1 MTDTPNDRTAIDTAL
16 LKLNLG
22 CQYLEITR
30 PSKQD
35 VKKASEAAEA
45 AAELLKASLVLLDH
59 DCYSVQEAP
68 KVSGTP
74 LFKASGE
81 PTKAA
86 EVPTETGLRTVI
98 DVELVPT
105 RAFLVG
111 DRVRLVLPPV
121 ASEFWMDE
129 PGTGTVIDDDGGP
142 EDESSY
148 EVCDDSDG
156 HSFYCSVEDITL
168 VERPQDAATIVEVL
182 TTGLPKGTKA
192 VQKKAFEERL
202 VVLESMFCNLEHDAG
217 RPGALKAFKV
227 HRDTWAAHWKES
239 ARNAWT
245 MLGVTIVLAKLN
257 HDFTAWAPEVAA

>member
-35 VKKASEAAEA
+35 VKKASEAAKD

-59 DCYSVQEAP
+59 DCYTVQEAP
-68 KVSGTP
+68 KVAGTP

-98 DVELVPT
+98 DVEVVPT
-105 RAFLVG
+105 RQFLVG
-111 DRVRLVLPPV
+111 DRV
-121 ASEFWMDE
+121 SFTWMDE

-156 HSFYCSVEDITL
+156 HSFFFSVEDITL

-202 VVLESMFCNLEHDAG
+202 VVLESMFCDLEHDAG
-217 RPGALKAFKV
+217 RTGALKAFKE

-239 ARNAWT
+239 ARNAWI

-257 HDFTAWAPEVAA
+257 HDFTAWAPEAAA

>member
-35 VKKASEAAEA
+35 VKKASEAAKD

-59 DCYSVQEAP
+59 DCYTVQEAP
-68 KVSGTP
+68 KVAGTP

-98 DVELVPT
+98 DVEVVPT
-105 RAFLVG
+105 RQFLVG
-111 DRVRLVLPPV
+111 DRV
-121 ASEFWMDE
+121 SFTWMDE

-142 EDESSY
+142 EEEGPY

-156 HSFYCSVEDITL
+156 HSFYFAVEDMTL
-168 VERPQDAATIVEVL
+168 IERPKDAATIVEVL

-192 VQKKAFEERL
+192 VQKKAFEDRL
-202 VVLESMFCNLEHDAG
+202 VVLESMFCDLEHDAG
-217 RPGALKAFKV
+217 RTGALKAFKE

-245 MLGVTIVLAKLN
+245 MLGITIVLAKLN
-257 HDFTAWAPEVAA
+257 HDFTAWAPEAAA

>member
-35 VKKASEAAEA
+35 VKKASEAAKD

-68 KVSGTP
+68 KVAGTP

-111 DRVRLVLPPV
+111 DRV
-121 ASEFWMDE
+121 SFTWMDE

-156 HSFYCSVEDITL
+156 HSFYFSVEDITL

-257 HDFTAWAPEVAA
+257 PGFNIWAPEVAA

>member
-1 MTDTPNDRTAIDTAL
+1 MTATNPLDRTAIDTVL
-16 LKLNLG
+16 IKLNLG
-22 CQYLEITR
+22 CQYMEITR
-30 PSKQD
+30 PSKAD
-35 VKKASEAAEA
+35 VKKASEAAKDA
-45 AAELLKASLVLLDH
+45 ADILKACLVLLDH
-59 DCYSVQEAP
+59 DIYTVQEPPPAP
-68 KVSGTP
+68 GVP
-74 LFKASGE
+74 LFNDFDE

-86 EVPTETGLRTVI
+86 EVPIETGLRTVI
-98 DVELVPT
+98 DVEVVPT
-105 RAFLVG
+105 RQFLVG
-111 DRVRLVLPPV
+111 DRV
-121 ASEFWMDE
+121 SFTWMDE

-156 HSFYCSVEDITL
+156 HSFYFSVEDITL

-192 VQKKAFEERL
+192 VQKKAFEDRL
-202 VVLESMFCNLEHDAG
+202 VVLESMFCDLEHDAG
-217 RPGALKAFKV
+217 RTGALKAFKE

-245 MLGVTIVLAKLN
+245 MLGITIVLAKLN